1 MVSNGHGHN
10 EILEDII
17 IFLGQN
23 SQSNLFYQAQS
34 LCVPEVLILYADWL
48 CRRRWEFTLFLI
60 QLLLTAKTPPKRE
73 KSHFYYL
80 WYHIAWNIQCPR
92 PSLWLCFH
100 NKTDERGKREQDKS
114 IILVTGRQ
122 SMSLI
127 IKTSELYKCIFEL
140 REAFF
145 FLNKWFFEPGGC
157 KEVKQNK
164 LWKVCLSEAPYTI
177 SGWEYRWPS
186 TESSCQFLKLH
197 FYPLNKHPDPGYQA
211 GHSTGASKCMY

>member
-1 MVSNGHGHN
+1 MVSNGLGHN

-48 CRRRWEFTLFLI
+48 CRLQWEFALFLI
-60 QLLLTAKTPPKRE
+60 QLLLLLTAKTPQKKIPIL
-73 KSHFYYL
+73 YYL
-80 WYHIAWNIQCPR
+80 WYHTVWKIQRLR
-92 PSLWLCFH
+92 PSLQLCFH
-100 NKTDERGKREQDKS
+100 NKTDERGKRGQDKS

-140 REAFF
+140 SEAFF
-145 FLNKWFFEPGGC
+145 FFK
-157 KEVKQNK
+157 
-164 LWKVCLSEAPYTI
+164 
-177 SGWEYRWPS
+177 
-186 TESSCQFLKLH
+186 
-197 FYPLNKHPDPGYQA
+197 
-211 GHSTGASKCMY
+211 